1 MLAGECL
8 SSWSYLTSQGVK
20 PQKHVFHLRPHEV
33 CRAHLQAA
41 WTCTRVCCGL
51 RFGAVSGRQWPRLRK
66 HFSGSILAWF
76 SMPPRSLDTACW
88 SMRSGAREERT
99 PDSRQSQLFS
109 CSPAYGMRP
118 WDDSPSCDLSRCAPL
133 SSETQSQV
141 KEKINHGFIPT
152 QPLSLR
158 GNQPFPCFL
167 QPLLQTNTH
176 KTDGWDFKAR
186 TQGDYLSF
194 LLVPFKIKQHNE
206 YINGTI
212 PSLSLTKS
220 LSWWL
225 DKTPAHTLHHFGG
238 KLQRFLREDLSP
250 HSESIRTWRGGL
262 SGKAD

>member
-1 MLAGECL
+1 MYFTLDHMKCAGLIYKLHEPAPGCAGDSGLELFLAGNGHGGGR
-8 SSWSYLTSQGVK
+8 TSAGQS
-20 PQKHVFHLRPHEV
+20 LR
-33 CRAHLQAA
+33 
-41 WTCTRVCCGL
+41 G
-51 RFGAVSGRQWPRLRK
+51 
-66 HFSGSILAWF
+66 F

-109 CSPAYGMRP
+109 CSPVYGMRP

-141 KEKINHGFIPT
+141 KEKINHGFIPA

-167 QPLLQTNTH
+167 QPLLQTKTH

-220 LSWWL
+220 LSW
-225 DKTPAHTLHHFGG
+225 
-238 KLQRFLREDLSP
+238 
-250 HSESIRTWRGGL
+250 
-262 SGKAD
+262 